1 MLLDFFL
8 SYKIYIKCQDNFNS
22 VIKKG
27 SIRFMKIIY
36 NFEDDLF
43 SW

>member
-27 SIRFMKIIY
+27 QHTFY
-36 NFEDDLF
+36 ENYLQF
-43 SW
+43 